1 MSRRP
6 AIPAEIVREIL
17 VESGH
22 RCAVCGVPCPLERAH
37 IIPWHK
43 SKEHKVE
50 DLICLC
56 ANCHQRAD
64 LEKWGEMTM
73 RKYKQRPWVVRNYEK
88 RDIYSLPKTKVELK
102 IKMEIENFDEKNQRW
117 IQNAIAGF
125 LEISPESVQIVS
137 IEKGSVKV
145 IIELPTH
152 YAEILFKA
160 YKRKDPELLKILE
173 PLVLIN
179 VNYVQKD
186 LYSTRADKHEK
197 EENIKQG
204 SKLYVGNLSY
214 SVSNED
220 LKELFSDY
228 GEVRQVEIIESK
240 GYGFVEMSNHTESE
254 RAKEALN
261 GSYFEGR
268 NLIVVRSSLTEKVE
282 NKLEEFDVFII
293 YSHSDVIV
301 VKELAIKL
309 VENANLRVWYDKWQ
323 LIPGENLRPQIYRGL
338 YRAKTC
344 VICLG
349 AQTPS
354 GLFKEEIER
363 AFIRQTED
371 KSFRVIPILLPGA
384 KEIDFYNFVEL
395 TTCINFKNGIN
406 DEKTF
411 HILVSGIRGL
421 PPGRFIEG

>member
-1 MSRRP
+1 M
-6 AIPAEIVREIL
+6 
-17 VESGH
+17 
-22 RCAVCGVPCPLERAH
+22 
-37 IIPWHK
+37 
-43 SKEHKVE
+43 
-50 DLICLC
+50 
-56 ANCHQRAD
+56 
-64 LEKWGEMTM
+64 
-73 RKYKQRPWVVRNYEK
+73 
-88 RDIYSLPKTKVELK
+88 
-102 IKMEIENFDEKNQRW
+102 
-117 IQNAIAGF
+117 
-125 LEISPESVQIVS
+125 
-137 IEKGSVKV
+137 
-145 IIELPTH
+145 
-152 YAEILFKA
+152 
-160 YKRKDPELLKILE
+160 
-173 PLVLIN
+173 
-179 VNYVQKD
+179 
-186 LYSTRADKHEK
+186 
-197 EENIKQG
+197 
-204 SKLYVGNLSY
+204 
-214 SVSNED
+214 
-220 LKELFSDY
+220 
-228 GEVRQVEIIESK
+228 
-240 GYGFVEMSNHTESE
+240 
-254 RAKEALN
+254 
-261 GSYFEGR
+261 
-268 NLIVVRSSLTEKVE
+268 E